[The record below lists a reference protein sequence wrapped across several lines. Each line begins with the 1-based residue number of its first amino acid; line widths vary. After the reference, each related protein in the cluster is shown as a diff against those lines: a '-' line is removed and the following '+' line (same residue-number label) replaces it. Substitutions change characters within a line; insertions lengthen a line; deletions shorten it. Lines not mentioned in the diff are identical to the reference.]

1 MQNKYCSKCGKAL
14 NIEDKA
20 SGKCHSCGQPL
31 NKTAHQNSIK
41 LYDVYLETYG
51 NDKDK
56 CVSLIS
62 KILSIDLDSA
72 KNKVENM
79 PILLLDSGTEP
90 QMKYLSKRFSEL
102 QAKVVIKAHSGTT
115 QQYNAAS
122 KNPSI
127 NTNMV
132 EMENNT
138 STQNQSKTNTV
149 ADIIR
154 IIGVAI
160 FVLGVISSI
169 VLLVQNQFA
178 FFIGSLAGFFV
189 IGMLFI
195 GMAEIIQLLDDIKH
209 K

>member
-1 MQNKYCSKCGKAL
+1 MKNKYCSKCGKAL

-41 LYDVYLETYG
+41 LYDVYLENYG

-62 KILSIDLDSA
+62 GILSVDLDSA

-102 QAKVVIKAHSGTT
+102 QAKVVIKAHSSQANNIPKNTT
-115 QQYNAAS
+115 INQIPYEVDDKTSNS
-122 KNPSI
+122 KKSNRI
-127 NTNMV
+127 
-132 EMENNT
+132 
-138 STQNQSKTNTV
+138 
-149 ADIIR
+149 ADALSVCGIIII
-154 IIGVAI
+154 IIGI
-160 FVLGVISSI
+160 MCGCKFTELGFGYFLLSLFISI
-169 VLLVQNQFA
+169 VTGL
-178 FFIGSLAGFFV
+178 FFL
-189 IGMLFI
+189 
-195 GMAEIIQLLDDIKH
+195 GMAEIIKLLDDIKH

>member
-41 LYDVYLETYG
+41 LYDVYLENYG

-62 KILSIDLDSA
+62 EILSIDLDSA
-72 KNKVENM
+72 KNKVENI

-90 QMKYLSKRFSEL
+90 KMKYLSKRFSEL
-102 QAKVVIKAHSGTT
+102 QAKVVIKAHSSQANNVPKNTT
-115 QQYNAAS
+115 INQIPYEVDDKTSNS
-122 KNPSI
+122 KKSNGI
-127 NTNMV
+127 
-132 EMENNT
+132 
-138 STQNQSKTNTV
+138 STALGV
-149 ADIIR
+149 CGIIFI
-154 IIGVAI
+154 IIGLI
-160 FVLGVISSI
+160 FGFQFAKLGFQYFLLSLFASI
-169 VLLVQNQFA
+169 VIGL
-178 FFIGSLAGFFV
+178 FFL
-189 IGMLFI
+189 